1 MGRPRRQ
8 SGDRSQSPYRL
19 KSDPADVKLENVGF
33 LRIRRWYEMQT
44 SRLRRSDA
52 IQSRPIPKNHDGA
65 PAATATS
72 PLSKR
77 KVFGG

>member
-52 IQSRPIPKNHDGA
+52 IQSRPIPSWGLIVFKNFLFH
-65 PAATATS
+65 
-72 PLSKR
+72 
-77 KVFGG
+77 FGIGW